1 MSVNDFAAKDPSA
14 ELNWEFNFAAELPSA
29 TNVVSIT
36 ATAPPGL
43 TIEQQTPDLPN
54 ARSIVRISG
63 GAHGQIYEVR
73 AIAVLT
79 NQEEIPGTLTLR
91 VFRGA

>member
-1 MSVNDFAAKDPSA
+1 MSVNDFATKDPSA

-29 TNVVSIT
+29 TNVESIT
-36 ATAPPGL
+36 ATAPAGL
-43 TIEQQTPDLPN
+43 TIEQQTPDLAN